1 MRLWELEGGDD
12 GEIGQ
17 GFGGAGAGFAMHFE
31 DADDD
36 DDEDGDDGNDGNDD
50 GWPEAPIQIRIPQ
63 GPARML
69 PIRPQAPAQ
78 NAQGVIVRR
87 QNDNGAPGLQRALQ
101 MIQDDEEDDW
111 DSDEM
116 EDDLGIGLDWD

>member
-17 GFGGAGAGFAMHFE
+17 GFGGAGGGLPMDFE
-31 DADDD
+31 DGDDD
-36 DDEDGDDGNDGNDD
+36 DDDDDSDGNDD
-50 GWPEAPIQIRIPQ
+50 GWPEAPVQVQLPQ
-63 GPARML
+63 DPARM
-69 PIRPQAPAQ
+69 PPVRPQAPAQ
-78 NAQGVIVRR
+78 HAQGVIVRR
-87 QNDNGAPGLQRALQ
+87 QNDDGAPGLQRALQ